1 MLWQIESTC
10 KLVFATTKDLRL
22 LGEIKTWG
30 MDGIFKAYPCPC
42 SSKPVPVVYCLCSGL
57 LPEYSNAGPLFLL
70 LPNATTFLPVLQVH
84 KAATRLEVTA
94 DRLLHWNVYNVNIR
108 TDNYLEA
115 QQKSDL
121 KQTQALQTTPT
132 PGDATVGDIRRVS
145 SIYDKKQC
153 RVIQYTG
160 KHTNGRLTMEQLLEA
175 LMYTTPESI

>member
-1 MLWQIESTC
+1 MLWQIESTY

-22 LGEIKTWG
+22 LREIKTWG
-30 MDGIFKAYPCPC
+30 MDGIFKADYFLNTQTQDRYFYFCQTVHRKVRKWGLKCGYISENETKKLNAPSHHFPPCT
-42 SSKPVPVVYCLCSGL
+42 
-57 LPEYSNAGPLFLL
+57 
-70 LPNATTFLPVLQVH
+70 AT
-84 KAATRLEVTA
+84 
-94 DRLLHWNVYNVNIR
+94 
-108 TDNYLEA
+108 

-160 KHTNGRLTMEQLLEA
+160 KHTNGRLTIEQLLEA